1 MVAVARTVRTVLAA
15 VLLWVAVAC
24 GGDGA
29 TATEPGVFVLPA
41 SLAEGYDTA
50 YIAEVVADPPGD
62 DLAEGAG
69 EHVVIANNATI
80 RIDMGGWWLDVGDV
94 RLPLGIGRQIDVGT
108 TLRVHP
114 GPGETDE
121 EAVFVGLDEEVLDDD
136 AGTVILRDAAGTE
149 VARFDYPPD
158 D

>member
-1 MVAVARTVRTVLAA
+1 MSAVSRACRAALFAVTLA
-15 VLLWVAVAC
+15 VAVAC
-24 GGDGA
+24 GDDAGP
-29 TATEPGVFVLPA
+29 TAAPGTYVLPRED
-41 SLAEGYDTA
+41 AEQYDTA

-80 RIDMGGWWLDVGDV
+80 RIDMGGWWLEVDGE
-94 RLPLGIGRQIDVGT
+94 RLPLGIGRQIDVDT

-121 EAVFVGLDEEVLDDD
+121 DAVFVGLDQEVLDDD
-136 AGTVILRDAAGTE
+136 GGRVVLRDAAGTE

-158 D
+158 